1 MSSEQVLP
9 QRFAVAFVNVISD
22 SCFKFMDVETLV
34 DMLEYSPNEADSF
47 KFKAES
53 DDGQVKVFNPDIPDF
68 SLEAT
73 SLKDGKR
80 DLPGVVL

>member
-1 MSSEQVLP
+1 
-9 QRFAVAFVNVISD
+9 
-22 SCFKFMDVETLV
+22 MDVETLI

-73 SLKDGKR
+73 SLNDGKR
-80 DLPGVVL
+80 DLPGPVLNYFLISFTKDVYLFLR

>member
-1 MSSEQVLP
+1 
-9 QRFAVAFVNVISD
+9 
-22 SCFKFMDVETLV
+22 MDVDTLV

-80 DLPGVVL
+80 DLPGAVLISYSSMIQ